1 MPIAECLL
9 LIVVCKLETNQL
21 DSGTPSTWR
30 WHLEEAAFYTE
41 VQKI

>member
-9 LIVVCKLETNQL
+9 LIMVCKVERNQL
-21 DSGTPSTWR
+21 DTGTLSMQR
-30 WHLEEAAFYTE
+30 WQLEEAGFYTE